1 MLLLLLLKSSC
12 LSLGHSRLG
21 HMLCCCNPRCLLLL
35 LLLHRKGELLL
46 LRPNIGILSHMRERA
61 AGR

>member
-12 LSLGHSRLG
+12 LSLGYSRLG

-35 LLLHRKGELLL
+35 LLHRKGELLL
-46 LRPNIGILSHMRERA
+46 LRPNIAILSHMRKRA